1 MDSRRLS
8 RYVWIPA
15 CHSLLFLDGTQ
26 GFEALQFCNRG
37 NTDGRGRTGRC
48 AKPLIRAQRRGTHGR
63 EFREKRLWDSL
74 QVQQEARLRIIDLL
88 NFAGHLYGMLP
99 EIPGKVQER
108 RKQEREQE

>member
-1 MDSRRLS
+1 MREDGLAEAFAVRLDSGVPLP
-8 RYVWIPA
+8 V
-15 CHSLLFLDGTQ
+15 T
-26 GFEALQFCNRG
+26 EALQFCNRG

-63 EFREKRLWDSL
+63 EFREKRLRDSL